1 MRLNEIQQA
10 NALAEAKQ
18 AKEKRCVMRSSK
30 PTKLSA
36 REAQNHWFST
46 ETESIT
52 KESEKLRE
60 GVREGE
66 RETPPP
72 RRDWPK
78 LEAALVQKNGKDS
91 DMFCRRSHV
100 TESEG
105 CGGGGFLL
113 RYSGKCNYGWT
124 GAWRSRCGCLKVC
137 KGRLGHTWK
146 PAADFCLKFQSASG
160 IQLARAWRVFFFYLR
175 RNDMNKKGFYK
186 NFFVHICYCL
196 PDFCVQRAWT
206 NPDDPGQT
214 VGLFSLLVLK
224 KKKKKKSPPPLFSHF
239 CQSCN
244 NFMQ

>member
-52 KESEKLRE
+52 IESEKLRE

-137 KGRLGHTWK
+137 KGRGRPPRTHVETCSW
-146 PAADFCLKFQSASG
+146 F
-160 IQLARAWRVFFFYLR
+160 
-175 RNDMNKKGFYK
+175 
-186 NFFVHICYCL
+186 L
-196 PDFCVQRAWT
+196 P
-206 NPDDPGQT
+206 
-214 VGLFSLLVLK
+214 
-224 KKKKKKSPPPLFSHF
+224 
-239 CQSCN
+239 
-244 NFMQ
+244 

>member
-1 MRLNEIQQA
+1 MWLNEIQQA

-137 KGRLGHTWK
+137 KGSDTRGNLQLISALNFNQRVEFNWQEHEGCFFSTLEGMTWIRRVFIKTVLFIFVIVCQIFVSRELG
-146 PAADFCLKFQSASG
+146 P
-160 IQLARAWRVFFFYLR
+160 IQMTLARL
-175 RNDMNKKGFYK
+175 
-186 NFFVHICYCL
+186 
-196 PDFCVQRAWT
+196 
-206 NPDDPGQT
+206 
-214 VGLFSLLVLK
+214 
-224 KKKKKKSPPPLFSHF
+224 
-239 CQSCN
+239 
-244 NFMQ
+244 